1 MSAAIAAT
9 VELTVDG
16 LTYRGWRSMKC
27 SLGLDAAAAEISIEM
42 AERWAGAEDAAQIA
56 RSIRPGAAFTL
67 TLEGEAVVE
76 GFLDALEVAY
86 DATNHTLTVR
96 GRERT
101 ADLVD
106 CAATVDGPY
115 EWANIGLEEA
125 ARRIAEPYGIRVR
138 AEADLGKA
146 FPRFSI
152 QPGEAAWEAIARA
165 ARERAVI
172 ATGDGLGTLILT
184 RAGEGGEAAGAL
196 RLGGKDGN
204 ILRANGSFDVAERHD
219 VVVVRGQAQGETEA
233 SQGEARASD
242 EDIIRHRPKVILAE
256 AQGEGVTFQD
266 RAAHEVRVAA
276 GKSRRV
282 RYTVPGW
289 RGSSGNLWL
298 PNTKVW
304 VEDAFLELKREL
316 LISNVTFSL
325 TEQGTVTELQV
336 APLDA
341 YALLPEPGKGGG
353 GGGGESGP
361 FETKIETREN
371 DRDAW
376 KRVAE

>member
-1 MSAAIAAT
+1 MSSAIAAT

-56 RSIRPGAAFTL
+56 RSIRPGAAFLL
-67 TLEGEAVVE
+67 TLEGEGVVE

-125 ARRIAEPYGIRVR
+125 ARRIAEPYGIEVR

-204 ILRANGSFDVAERHD
+204 ILRANGSFDVAERHNL
-219 VVVVRGQAQGETEA
+219 VVVRGQAQGETSA
-233 SQGEARASD
+233 SQGEARATD

-256 AQGEGVTFQD
+256 VQGEGVTFQD

-289 RGSSGNLWL
+289 RGASGNLWL

-316 LISNVTFSL
+316 LISNVSFSL

-336 APLDA
+336 APVDA
-341 YALLPEPGKGGG
+341 YALLPEPGK

>member
-56 RSIRPGAAFTL
+56 RSIRPGAEFTL

-125 ARRIAEPYGIRVR
+125 ARRIAEPYGITVR

-196 RLGGKDGN
+196 RLGGNDGN

-233 SQGEARASD
+233 SQGEARATD

-298 PNTKVW
+298 PNTRVW

-336 APLDA
+336 APVDA
-341 YALLPEPGKGGG
+341 YALLPEQGK

-361 FETKIETREN
+361 FETKIESRAN

>member
-1 MSAAIAAT
+1 MSAAIAAE
-9 VELTVDG
+9 VALIVGG
-16 LTYRGWRSMKC
+16 LIYRGWRSMKC
-27 SLGLDAAAAEISIEM
+27 SIGLDAAAAEISIEM

-56 RSIRPGAAFTL
+56 RAIRPGAEFLL
-67 TLEGEAVVE
+67 TLEGDEVVK
-76 GFLDALEVAY
+76 GYLDALEVAY

-96 GRERT
+96 GREYT

-106 CAATVDGPY
+106 CAATLDGPY

-125 ARRIAEPYGIRVR
+125 ARRIAEPYDIKVR
-138 AEADLGKA
+138 AETDLGKP
-146 FPRFSI
+146 FERFSI
-152 QPGEAAWEAIARA
+152 QPGEAAWECLARA

-184 RAGEGGEAAGAL
+184 RAGEGGDAAGAL
-196 RLGGKDGN
+196 RLGGNDGN
-204 ILRANGSFDVAERHD
+204 ILRANGSFEVAERHD
-219 VVVVRGQAQGETEA
+219 VVVVRGQAQGESEDA
-233 SQGEARASD
+233 PQGEARARD
-242 EDIIRHRPKVILAE
+242 EDILRYRPKVIIAE

-266 RAAHEVRVAA
+266 RATHEVRVAA

-289 RGSSGNLWL
+289 RGSTGALWR

-325 TEQGTVTELQV
+325 TDQGTVTELQV
-336 APLDA
+336 APVDA
-341 YALLPEPGKGGG
+341 YALLPEKGKGGG
-353 GGGGESGP
+353 GGP
-361 FETKIETREN
+361 FDTIIETRADEK
-371 DRDAW
+371 DRW
-376 KRVAE
+376 KRVNE

>member
-9 VELTVDG
+9 VTLTVDG
-16 LTYRGWRSMKC
+16 LVYRGWRSMKC

-56 RSIRPGAAFTL
+56 RSIRPGAEFL
-67 TLEGEAVVE
+67 LKLEETPVVE

-125 ARRIAEPYGIRVR
+125 ARRIAEPYGIEVR
-138 AEADLGKA
+138 AEADLGKP

-204 ILRANGSFDVAERHD
+204 ILRANGSFDVAERHNL
-219 VVVVRGQAQGETEA
+219 VVVRGQAQGDSEDA
-233 SQGEARASD
+233 PQGEARATD

-256 AQGEGVTFQD
+256 AQGDGVTFQD
-266 RAAHEVRVAA
+266 RATHEVRVAA

-289 RGSSGNLWL
+289 RGSSGNLWM

-304 VEDAFLELKREL
+304 VEDAFLELEREL
-316 LISNVTFSL
+316 LISNVVFSL
-325 TEQGTVTELQV
+325 TDQGTVTELQV
-336 APLDA
+336 APVDA
-341 YALLPEPGKGGG
+341 YALLPEKGKGGEG
-353 GGGGESGP
+353 GP
-361 FETKIETREN
+361 FDTIIESRADEK
-371 DRDAW
+371 DRW
-376 KRVAE
+376 KRVNE

>member
-1 MSAAIAAT
+1 M
-9 VELTVDG
+9 
-16 LTYRGWRSMKC
+16 
-27 SLGLDAAAAEISIEM
+27 
-42 AERWAGAEDAAQIA
+42 
-56 RSIRPGAAFTL
+56 
-67 TLEGEAVVE
+67 
-76 GFLDALEVAY
+76 
-86 DATNHTLTVR
+86 
-96 GRERT
+96 
-101 ADLVD
+101 
-106 CAATVDGPY
+106 
-115 EWANIGLEEA
+115 
-125 ARRIAEPYGIRVR
+125 
-138 AEADLGKA
+138 
-146 FPRFSI
+146 
-152 QPGEAAWEAIARA
+152 
-165 ARERAVI
+165 
-172 ATGDGLGTLILT
+172 
-184 RAGEGGEAAGAL
+184 
-196 RLGGKDGN
+196 GGKDGN
-204 ILRANGSFDVAERHD
+204 ILRANGSFDVAERHNL
-219 VVVVRGQAQGETEA
+219 VVVRGQAQGETEA
-233 SQGEARASD
+233 SQGEARATD

-304 VEDAFLELKREL
+304 VEDAFLELEREL

-353 GGGGESGP
+353 GESGP
-361 FETKIETREN
+361 FETKIESRANEN
-371 DRDAW
+371 DAW

>member
-56 RSIRPGAAFTL
+56 RSIRPGAAFLL

-125 ARRIAEPYGIRVR
+125 ARRIAEPYGITVR

-233 SQGEARASD
+233 SQGEARATD

-266 RAAHEVRVAA
+266 RATHEVRVAA

-353 GGGGESGP
+353 GGGESGP

>member
-56 RSIRPGAAFTL
+56 RSIRPGAEFTL

-76 GFLDALEVAY
+76 GFLDALEVSY

-125 ARRIAEPYGIRVR
+125 ARRIAEPYGIKVR

-219 VVVVRGQAQGETEA
+219 VVVVRGQAQGETSA
-233 SQGEARASD
+233 SQGEARATD

-336 APLDA
+336 APVDA
-341 YALLPEPGKGGG
+341 YALLPEPGKSGGG
-353 GGGGESGP
+353 DGESGP
-361 FETKIETREN
+361 FETKIESRANEN
-371 DRDAW
+371 DAW

>member
-56 RSIRPGAAFTL
+56 RSIRPGAAFLL

-125 ARRIAEPYGIRVR
+125 ARRIAEPYGIKVR
-138 AEADLGKA
+138 AEAELGKA

-219 VVVVRGQAQGETEA
+219 VVVVRGQAQGETSA
-233 SQGEARASD
+233 SQGEARATD

-336 APLDA
+336 APVDA

-353 GGGGESGP
+353 GESGP
-361 FETKIETREN
+361 FETKIESRAN

>member
-56 RSIRPGAAFTL
+56 RSIRPGAEFTL

-76 GFLDALEVAY
+76 GFLDALGVAY

-125 ARRIAEPYGIRVR
+125 ARRIAEPYGITVR

-196 RLGGKDGN
+196 RLGGNDGN
-204 ILRANGSFDVAERHD
+204 ILRANGSFDVAERHNL
-219 VVVVRGQAQGETEA
+219 VVVRGQAQGETEA
-233 SQGEARASD
+233 SQGEARATD

-336 APLDA
+336 APVDA

-353 GGGGESGP
+353 GESGP
-361 FETKIETREN
+361 FETKIESRANEN
-371 DRDAW
+371 DAW

>member
-56 RSIRPGAAFTL
+56 RSIRPGAAFLL

-125 ARRIAEPYGIRVR
+125 ARRIAEPYGITVR

-146 FPRFSI
+146 FTRFSI

-233 SQGEARASD
+233 SQGEARATD

-304 VEDAFLELKREL
+304 VEDAFLELEREL

-336 APLDA
+336 APVDA

-353 GGGGESGP
+353 GGEGGP

>member
-1 MSAAIAAT
+1 MSAAIAAE
-9 VELTVDG
+9 VALIVGG
-16 LTYRGWRSMKC
+16 LIYRGWRSMKC
-27 SLGLDAAAAEISIEM
+27 SIGLDAAAAEISIEM

-56 RSIRPGAAFTL
+56 RAIRPGAEFLL
-67 TLEGEAVVE
+67 TLEGDEVVK
-76 GFLDALEVAY
+76 GYLDALEVAY

-96 GRERT
+96 GREYT

-106 CAATVDGPY
+106 CAATLDGPY

-125 ARRIAEPYGIRVR
+125 ARRIAEPYDIKVR
-138 AEADLGKA
+138 AETDLGKP
-146 FPRFSI
+146 FERFSI
-152 QPGEAAWEAIARA
+152 QPGEAAWECLARA

-184 RAGEGGEAAGAL
+184 RAGEGGDAAGAL
-196 RLGGKDGN
+196 RLGGNDGN
-204 ILRANGSFDVAERHD
+204 ILRANGSFEVAERHD
-219 VVVVRGQAQGETEA
+219 VVVVRGQAQGDSEDA
-233 SQGEARASD
+233 PQGEARARD
-242 EDIIRHRPKVILAE
+242 EDILRYRPKVIIAE

-266 RAAHEVRVAA
+266 RATHEVRVAA

-289 RGSSGNLWL
+289 RGSTGALWR

-325 TEQGTVTELQV
+325 TDQGTVTELQV
-336 APLDA
+336 APVDA
-341 YALLPEPGKGGG
+341 YALLPEKGKGGG
-353 GGGGESGP
+353 GGP
-361 FETKIETREN
+361 FDTIIETRADEK
-371 DRDAW
+371 DRW
-376 KRVAE
+376 KRVNE

>member
-9 VELTVDG
+9 VTLTTGG
-16 LTYRGWRSMKC
+16 LIYQGWRSMKC
-27 SLGLDAAAAEISIEM
+27 SIGLDAAAAEISIEM

-56 RSIRPGAAFTL
+56 RAIRPGAEFLL

-106 CAATVDGPY
+106 CAATLDGPY

-125 ARRIAEPYGIRVR
+125 ARRIAEPYGISVL
-138 AEADLGKA
+138 AQTDLGKP
-146 FPRFSI
+146 FERFSI
-152 QPGEAAWEAIARA
+152 QPGEAAWECLARA

-172 ATGDGLGTLILT
+172 ATGDGRGTLVLT
-184 RAGEGGEAAGAL
+184 RAGEGGDAAGAL
-196 RLGGKDGN
+196 RLGGNDGN
-204 ILRANGSFDVAERHD
+204 ILRANGSFEVAQRHD
-219 VVVVRGQAQGETEA
+219 VVVVRGQAQGDSEDA
-233 SQGEARASD
+233 PQGEARARD
-242 EDIIRHRPKVILAE
+242 EDILRYRPKVIIAE

-266 RAAHEVRVAA
+266 RATHEVRVAA

-289 RGSSGNLWL
+289 RGSSGALWR

-304 VEDAFLELKREL
+304 VEDAFLELEREL

-325 TEQGTVTELQV
+325 TDQGTVTELQV
-336 APLDA
+336 APVDA
-341 YALLPEPGKGGG
+341 YALLPEKGKGGG
-353 GGGGESGP
+353 GGP
-361 FETKIETREN
+361 FDTIIETRADEK
-371 DRDAW
+371 DRW
-376 KRVAE
+376 KRVNE

>member
-56 RSIRPGAAFTL
+56 RSIRPGAAFLL

-125 ARRIAEPYGIRVR
+125 ARRIAEPYGITVR

-184 RAGEGGEAAGAL
+184 RAGEGGAAAGAL

-233 SQGEARASD
+233 SQGEARATD
-242 EDIIRHRPKVILAE
+242 EDITRHRPKVILAE

-266 RAAHEVRVAA
+266 RATHEVRVAA

-289 RGSSGNLWL
+289 RGSSGSLWL
-298 PNTKVW
+298 PNTRVW

-336 APLDA
+336 APVDA

-353 GGGGESGP
+353 GGESGP
-361 FETKIETREN
+361 FETKIESRANEN
-371 DRDAW
+371 DAW

>member
-56 RSIRPGAAFTL
+56 RSIRPGAAFLL

-76 GFLDALEVAY
+76 GFLDALEVSY

-125 ARRIAEPYGIRVR
+125 ARRIAEPYGITVR

-233 SQGEARASD
+233 SQGEARATD

-353 GGGGESGP
+353 GESGP
-361 FETKIETREN
+361 FETKIETRES

>member
-76 GFLDALEVAY
+76 GFLDALEVSY

-125 ARRIAEPYGIRVR
+125 ARRIAEPYGIEVR

-341 YALLPEPGKGGG
+341 YALLPEPGKS

>member
-56 RSIRPGAAFTL
+56 RSIRPGAAFLL

-76 GFLDALEVAY
+76 GFLDALDVAY

-125 ARRIAEPYGIRVR
+125 ARRIAEPYGITVR

-233 SQGEARASD
+233 SQGEARATD
-242 EDIIRHRPKVILAE
+242 KDIIRHRPKVILAE

-336 APLDA
+336 APVDA
-341 YALLPEPGKGGG
+341 YALLPEPGE

>member
-56 RSIRPGAAFTL
+56 RSIRPGAAFLL

-125 ARRIAEPYGIRVR
+125 ARRIAEPYGIKVR
-138 AEADLGKA
+138 AEAELGKA

-219 VVVVRGQAQGETEA
+219 VVVVRGQAQGETSA
-233 SQGEARASD
+233 SQGEARATD

-316 LISNVTFSL
+316 LISNVSFSL

-336 APLDA
+336 APVDA

-353 GGGGESGP
+353 GGESGP
-361 FETKIETREN
+361 FETKIESREN

>member
-1 MSAAIAAT
+1 MSASIAAT

-56 RSIRPGAAFTL
+56 RSIRPGAEFTL
-67 TLEGEAVVE
+67 TLEGDAVVE

-125 ARRIAEPYGIRVR
+125 ARRIAEPYGITVR

-196 RLGGKDGN
+196 RLGGNDGN
-204 ILRANGSFDVAERHD
+204 ILRANGSFDVAERHNL
-219 VVVVRGQAQGETEA
+219 VVVRGQAQGETEA
-233 SQGEARASD
+233 SQGEARATD

-304 VEDAFLELKREL
+304 VEDAFLELEREL

-336 APLDA
+336 APVDA

-353 GGGGESGP
+353 GEGGP
-361 FETKIETREN
+361 FETKIESRAN